1 MVDNFNIFAPW
12 FDNLSDQGDFYFVQV
27 IQRKKE
33 CNIGSN
39 NNVIKDYHFF
49 DKNSF
54 LNKKEEIVTLCK
66 TFNAR
71 AYFWVNPRNCKQV
84 QYEIIREALEAIE
97 YNSKKLFKCVSKAI
111 GQRRN
116 TDYKSKWILDFDTK
130 DWSLIN
136 KYLDLVRECRPYT
149 NIILYYVPT
158 VNGIHVIT
166 LGFDLG
172 QFKQKVAIA
181 KLDNIDIHKDNPS
194 VLYHEDVRASNN
206 CIIIVII
213 YGIALIVMLIT
224 KASSDEIIATTA
236 IYCIAATI
244 VYLYP

>member
-49 DKNSF
+49 DKKSF

-71 AYFWVNPRNCKQV
+71 AYFWINPRNCKQV

-97 YNSKKLFKCVSKAI
+97 LETHKLFKCVSKAI
-111 GQRRN
+111 GRKRCN
-116 TDYKSKWILDFDTK
+116 RYKSKWILDFDTK

-136 KYLDLVRECRPYT
+136 KYLEIVYKCRPDGIKVNT
-149 NIILYYVPT
+149 FIKTI
-158 VNGIHVIT
+158 NGIHVIT
-166 LGFDLG
+166 DPFDLG
-172 QFKQKVAIA
+172 QFKQELAIA
-181 KLDNIDIHKDNPS
+181 KLDNIDIHKDNPTI
-194 VLYHEDVRASNN
+194 LYYSN
-206 CIIIVII
+206 
-213 YGIALIVMLIT
+213 
-224 KASSDEIIATTA
+224 E
-236 IYCIAATI
+236 
-244 VYLYP
+244 